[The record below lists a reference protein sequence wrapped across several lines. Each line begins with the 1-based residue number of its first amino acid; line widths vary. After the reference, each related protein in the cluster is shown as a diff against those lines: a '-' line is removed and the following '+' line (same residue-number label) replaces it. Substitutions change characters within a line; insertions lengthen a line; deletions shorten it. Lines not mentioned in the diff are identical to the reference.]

1 MIKIIIFLLLLSS
14 KSFAAL
20 DVTISQ
26 GKVEPTPIA
35 ITQIFGSDADTTRYG
50 NTIREIISNNLTN
63 SGLFYTVN
71 EDLYIQSDNL
81 VEKVPRFEDWKLIKA
96 QFLLSADV
104 NKSDNGIRLRMR
116 LYDVFNGT
124 EIEKLQL
131 TIPDEDLVRRVGHTV
146 SDIVYTRITGESGYF
161 DTRIVYVSEVGPLD
175 QRVKRLAIMDQDG
188 HLDSHQFLTDG
199 KNLVL
204 TPRFA
209 PNNQTITYMEYKNNL
224 PRVYIYDLLT
234 GEREIVGDFPGM
246 TFAPRFSPNSQSV
259 IMSFSDLNTTN
270 TDVNS
275 DIFLMDLNTRSL
287 VRLTEDPGID
297 TSPSFSPDGD
307 RVVFNSDR
315 GGSPQLFI
323 MDKDGRNIKRI
334 SKGRGVYGNPVWSPR
349 GDLIAFTK
357 LTQGNFHIGIMDTNG
372 DNERVIVR
380 DFSLESPAWSPNG
393 RYLIFHRQK
402 RSKTD
407 GTGGE
412 TSIHFIDITG
422 YNERIIPTPRDGSD
436 PAWSPLL

>member
-1 MIKIIIFLLLLSS
+1 MIKFLLFFILFSI

-20 DVTISQ
+20 DITISQ

-35 ITQIFGSDADTTRYG
+35 ITQFFGSEADTSRYG
-50 NTIREIISNNLTN
+50 NTLRDIISKNLTN

-71 EDLYIQSDNL
+71 EELYIQSDNL

-104 NKSDNGIRLRMR
+104 NNTENGITLRMR
-116 LYDVFNGT
+116 LYDVFAGQ
-124 EIEKLQL
+124 EISALKMS
-131 TIPDEDLVRRVGHTV
+131 IPDEKLLRRLGHKV
-146 SDIVYTRITGESGYF
+146 SDIVYERITGESGYF

-175 QRVKRLAIMDQDG
+175 QRIKRLAIMDQDG
-188 HLDSHQFLTDG
+188 HLDSHQFLTNG

-209 PNNQTITYMEYKNNL
+209 PNNQIITYMEYNNNV
-224 PRVYIYDLLT
+224 PRVYIYNLQT

-246 TFAPRFSPNSQSV
+246 TFAPRFSPDSQSV
-259 IMSFSDLNTTN
+259 IMSFSDPKTA
-270 TDVNS
+270 NS
-275 DIFLMDLNTRSL
+275 EIYLMDLNTRSIT
-287 VRLTEDPGID
+287 RLTNDPGID
-297 TSPSFSPDGD
+297 TSPSFSPDGQKI
-307 RVVFNSDR
+307 VFNSDR
-315 GGSPQLFI
+315 GGSPQLFV
-323 MDKDGRNIKRI
+323 MDKDGSNIKRI
-334 SKGRGVYGNPVWSPR
+334 SKERGVYGNPVWSPR
-349 GDLIAFTK
+349 GDQIAFTK
-357 LTQGNFHIGIMDTNG
+357 LTQGSFHIGIMDTNG
-372 DNERVIVR
+372 NNERVIVK

-402 RSKTD
+402 RSNSD

-412 TSIHFIDITG
+412 TTVHFIDITG

>member
-1 MIKIIIFLLLLSS
+1 MIKKILLILFFSLNAN
-14 KSFAAL
+14 AAL
-20 DVTISQ
+20 EVTIAQ

-35 ITQIFGSDADTTRYG
+35 ITQIFGADSDTARYG
-50 NTIREIISNNLTN
+50 NTLRQIINNNLTN

-104 NKSDNGIRLRMR
+104 SETDKGIRLRMR
-116 LYDVFNGT
+116 LYDVFNAK

-131 TIPDEDLVRRVGHTV
+131 TIPDENLIRRVGHTV
-146 SDIVYTRITGESGYF
+146 SDIVYERITGETGYF
-161 DTRIVYVSEVGPLD
+161 DTRIVYVSEIGPLD

-209 PNNQTITYMEYKNNL
+209 PNNQIVTYMEYKNNL
-224 PRVYIYDLLT
+224 PRVYIYNLKT

-246 TFAPRFSPNSQSV
+246 TFAPRFSPDSQSV
-259 IMSFSDLNTTN
+259 VMSFSDPNN
-270 TDVNS
+270 AANS
-275 DIFLMDLNTRSL
+275 EIYLMDLNTRSRL
-287 VRLTEDPGID
+287 RLTNDSGID
-297 TSPSFSPDGD
+297 TSPSFSPNGEKI
-307 RVVFNSDR
+307 VFNSDR

-323 MDKDGRNIKRI
+323 MDKNGDNIKRI

-357 LTQGNFHIGIMDTNG
+357 LTQGNFHIGVMDTNG
-372 DNERVIVR
+372 NNERVIVR

-402 RSKTD
+402 RSNLD

-412 TSIHFIDITG
+412 VSIHFIDITG
-422 YNERIIPTPRDGSD
+422 YNERVIPTPLDGSD

>member
-1 MIKIIIFLLLLSS
+1 MIKFLLFFILFSI

-20 DVTISQ
+20 DITISQ

-35 ITQIFGSDADTTRYG
+35 ITQFFGSEADTSRYG
-50 NTIREIISNNLTN
+50 NTLRDIISKNLTN

-81 VEKVPRFEDWKLIKA
+81 VDKVPRFEDWKLIKA

-104 NKSDNGIRLRMR
+104 NNTENGITLRMR
-116 LYDVFNGT
+116 LYDVFAGQ
-124 EIEKLQL
+124 EISALKMS
-131 TIPDEDLVRRVGHTV
+131 IPDEKLLRRLGHKV
-146 SDIVYTRITGESGYF
+146 SDIVYERITGESGYF

-175 QRVKRLAIMDQDG
+175 QRIKRLAIMDQDG
-188 HLDSHQFLTDG
+188 HLDSHQFLTNG

-209 PNNQTITYMEYKNNL
+209 PNNQIITYMEYNNNV
-224 PRVYIYDLLT
+224 PRVYIYNLQT

-246 TFAPRFSPNSQSV
+246 TFAPRFSPDSQSV
-259 IMSFSDLNTTN
+259 IMSFSDPKTA
-270 TDVNS
+270 NS
-275 DIFLMDLNTRSL
+275 EIYLMDLNTRSIN
-287 VRLTEDPGID
+287 RLTNDPGID
-297 TSPSFSPDGD
+297 TSPSFSPDGQKI
-307 RVVFNSDR
+307 VFNSDR
-315 GGSPQLFI
+315 GGSPQLFV
-323 MDKDGRNIKRI
+323 MDKDGSNIKRI
-334 SKGRGVYGNPVWSPR
+334 SKERGVYGNPVWSPR
-349 GDLIAFTK
+349 GDQIAFTK
-357 LTQGNFHIGIMDTNG
+357 LTQGSFHIGIMDTNG
-372 DNERVIVR
+372 NNERVIVK

-402 RSKTD
+402 RSNSD

-412 TSIHFIDITG
+412 TTVHFIDITG
-422 YNERIIPTPRDGSD
+422 YNERIIPTPRYGSD

>member
-1 MIKIIIFLLLLSS
+1 MIRKFIIILFISLNAN
-14 KSFAAL
+14 AAL
-20 DVTISQ
+20 DITISQ

-35 ITQIFGSDADTTRYG
+35 ITQIFGDDADTARFG
-50 NTIREIISNNLTN
+50 NTLRQIISNNLTN

-81 VEKVPRFEDWKLIKA
+81 VDKIPRFEDWKLIKA

-104 NKSDNGIRLRMR
+104 TKSEKGIKIRFR
-116 LYDVFNGT
+116 LYDVFNSRD
-124 EIEKLQL
+124 ILNKQL
-131 TIPDEDLVRRVGHTV
+131 DITNENLIRRVGHKM
-146 SDIVYTRITGESGYF
+146 SDQIYERITGESGYF
-161 DTRIVYVSEVGPLD
+161 DTRIVYISEIGPLD

-209 PNNQTITYMEYKNNL
+209 PNKQKIAYLEYRNNL
-224 PRVYIYDLLT
+224 PRVWIFDLKELEQT
-234 GEREIVGDFPGM
+234 ILGDFPGM
-246 TFAPRFSPNSQSV
+246 TFAPRFSPDSNSV
-259 IMSFSDLNTTN
+259 IMSFVDPNNGS
-270 TDVNS
+270 NS
-275 DIFLMDLNTRSL
+275 EIYEMDLNTRTL
-287 VRLTEDPGID
+287 VRLTNDSGID
-297 TSPSFSPDGD
+297 TSPSFSPNGEKI
-307 RVVFNSDR
+307 VFNSDR

-323 MDKDGRNIKRI
+323 MDKNGDNIKRI
-334 SKGRGVYGNPVWSPR
+334 SKGSGVYGNPVWSPR

-357 LTQGNFHIGIMDTNG
+357 LTQGNFHIGVMDTNG
-372 DNERVIVR
+372 NNERVIVR
-380 DFSLESPAWSPNG
+380 DFALESPAWSPNG

-402 RSKTD
+402 RSNLD

-412 TSIHFIDITG
+412 VTIHFIDITG

>member
-1 MIKIIIFLLLLSS
+1 MFKFLTLFIFFSIN
-14 KSFAAL
+14 SFATL

-26 GKVEPTPIA
+26 GQVEPTPIA
-35 ITQIFGSDADTTRYG
+35 ITQIFGSEADTARYG

-104 NKSDNGIRLRMR
+104 KKLDKGIRLRMR

-146 SDIVYTRITGESGYF
+146 SDIVYERITGETGYF

-175 QRVKRLAIMDQDG
+175 QRIKRLAIMDQDG

-224 PRVYIYDLLT
+224 PRVYIYNLLT

-246 TFAPRFSPNSQSV
+246 TFAPRFSPDSQSIV
-259 IMSFSDLNTTN
+259 MSFSEPNTA
-270 TDVNS
+270 NS
-275 DIFLMDLNTRSL
+275 EIYLMDLNTRL
-287 VRLTEDPGID
+287 LTKLTDDSGID
-297 TSPSFSPDGD
+297 TSPSFSPDGSKI
-307 RVVFNSDR
+307 VFNSDR

-323 MDKDGRNIKRI
+323 MDKDGKNLKRI

-349 GDLIAFTK
+349 GDYIAFVK
-357 LTQGNFHIGIMDTNG
+357 NIRPDFYIGVMDTNG
-372 DNERVIVR
+372 DNERIVVK

-393 RYLIFHRQK
+393 RYLIFYRQQ
-402 RSKTD
+402 RSNSD

-412 TSIHFIDITG
+412 TTIHFIDITG

>member
-1 MIKIIIFLLLLSS
+1 MIKFLLFFILFSI

-20 DVTISQ
+20 DITISQ

-35 ITQIFGSDADTTRYG
+35 ITQFFGSEADTSRYG
-50 NTIREIISNNLTN
+50 NTLRDIISKNLTN

-104 NKSDNGIRLRMR
+104 NNTENGITLRMR
-116 LYDVFNGT
+116 LYDVFAGQ
-124 EIEKLQL
+124 EISALKMSIPNEKLL
-131 TIPDEDLVRRVGHTV
+131 RRLGHKV
-146 SDIVYTRITGESGYF
+146 SDIVYERITGESGYF

-175 QRVKRLAIMDQDG
+175 QRIKRLAIMDQDG
-188 HLDSHQFLTDG
+188 HLDSHQFLTNG

-209 PNNQTITYMEYKNNL
+209 PNNQIITYMEYNNNV
-224 PRVYIYDLLT
+224 PRVYIYNLQT

-246 TFAPRFSPNSQSV
+246 TFAPRFSPDSQSV
-259 IMSFSDLNTTN
+259 IMSFSDPKTA
-270 TDVNS
+270 NS
-275 DIFLMDLNTRSL
+275 EIYLMDLNTRSIN
-287 VRLTEDPGID
+287 RLTNDPGID
-297 TSPSFSPDGD
+297 TSPSFSPDGQKI
-307 RVVFNSDR
+307 VFNSDR
-315 GGSPQLFI
+315 GGSPQLFV
-323 MDKDGRNIKRI
+323 MDKDGSNIKRI
-334 SKGRGVYGNPVWSPR
+334 SKERGVYGNPVWSPR
-349 GDLIAFTK
+349 GDQIAFTK
-357 LTQGNFHIGIMDTNG
+357 LTQGSFHIGIMDTNG
-372 DNERVIVR
+372 NNERVIVK

-402 RSKTD
+402 RSNSD

-412 TSIHFIDITG
+412 TTVHFIDITG

>member
-1 MIKIIIFLLLLSS
+1 MIKFLLFFILFSI

-20 DVTISQ
+20 DITISQ

-35 ITQIFGSDADTTRYG
+35 ITQFFGSEADTSRYG
-50 NTIREIISNNLTN
+50 NTLRDIISKNLTN

-104 NKSDNGIRLRMR
+104 SNTENGITLRMR
-116 LYDVFNGT
+116 LYDVFAGQ
-124 EIEKLQL
+124 EISALKMS
-131 TIPDEDLVRRVGHTV
+131 IPDEKLLRRLGHKV
-146 SDIVYTRITGESGYF
+146 SDIVYERITGESGYF

-175 QRVKRLAIMDQDG
+175 QRIKRLAIMDQDG
-188 HLDSHQFLTDG
+188 HLDSHQFLTNG

-209 PNNQTITYMEYKNNL
+209 PNNQIITYMEYNNNV
-224 PRVYIYDLLT
+224 PRVYIYNLQT

-246 TFAPRFSPNSQSV
+246 TFAPRFSPDSQSV
-259 IMSFSDLNTTN
+259 IMSFSDPKTA
-270 TDVNS
+270 NS
-275 DIFLMDLNTRSL
+275 EIYLMDLNTRSIN
-287 VRLTEDPGID
+287 RLTNDPGID
-297 TSPSFSPDGD
+297 TSPSFSPDGQKI
-307 RVVFNSDR
+307 VFNSDR
-315 GGSPQLFI
+315 GGSPQLFV
-323 MDKDGRNIKRI
+323 MDKDGSNIKRI
-334 SKGRGVYGNPVWSPR
+334 SKERGVYGNPVWSPR
-349 GDLIAFTK
+349 GDQIAFTK
-357 LTQGNFHIGIMDTNG
+357 LTQGSFHIGIMDTNG
-372 DNERVIVR
+372 NNERVIVK

-402 RSKTD
+402 RSNSD

-412 TSIHFIDITG
+412 TTVHFIDITG

>member
-1 MIKIIIFLLLLSS
+1 MIKFLLFFILFSI

-20 DVTISQ
+20 DITISQ

-35 ITQIFGSDADTTRYG
+35 ITQFFGSEADTSRYG
-50 NTIREIISNNLTN
+50 NTLRDIISKNLTN

-81 VEKVPRFEDWKLIKA
+81 VDKVPRFEDWKLIKA

-104 NKSDNGIRLRMR
+104 NNTENGITLRMR
-116 LYDVFNGT
+116 LYDVFEGQ
-124 EIEKLQL
+124 EISALKMS
-131 TIPDEDLVRRVGHTV
+131 IPDEKLLRRLGHKV
-146 SDIVYTRITGESGYF
+146 SDIVYERITGESGYF

-175 QRVKRLAIMDQDG
+175 QRIKRLAIMDQDG
-188 HLDSHQFLTDG
+188 HLDSHQFLTNG

-209 PNNQTITYMEYKNNL
+209 PNNQIITYMEYNNNV
-224 PRVYIYDLLT
+224 PRVYIYNLQT

-246 TFAPRFSPNSQSV
+246 TFAPRFSPDSQSV
-259 IMSFSDLNTTN
+259 IMSFSDPKTA
-270 TDVNS
+270 NS
-275 DIFLMDLNTRSL
+275 EIYLMDLNTRSIN
-287 VRLTEDPGID
+287 RLTNDPGID
-297 TSPSFSPDGD
+297 TSPSFSPDGQKI
-307 RVVFNSDR
+307 VFNSDR
-315 GGSPQLFI
+315 GGSPQLFV
-323 MDKDGRNIKRI
+323 MDKDGSNIKRI
-334 SKGRGVYGNPVWSPR
+334 SKERGVYGNPVWSPR
-349 GDLIAFTK
+349 GDQIAFTK
-357 LTQGNFHIGIMDTNG
+357 LTQGSFHIGIMDTNG
-372 DNERVIVR
+372 NNERVIVK

-402 RSKTD
+402 RSNSD

-412 TSIHFIDITG
+412 TTVHFIDITG

>member
-1 MIKIIIFLLLLSS
+1 MIKFLLFFILFSI

-20 DVTISQ
+20 DITISQ

-35 ITQIFGSDADTTRYG
+35 ITQFFGSEADTSRYG
-50 NTIREIISNNLTN
+50 NTLRDIISKNLTN

-104 NKSDNGIRLRMR
+104 NNTENGITLRMR
-116 LYDVFNGT
+116 LYDVFAGQ
-124 EIEKLQL
+124 EISALKMS
-131 TIPDEDLVRRVGHTV
+131 IPDEKLLRRLGHKV
-146 SDIVYTRITGESGYF
+146 SDIVYERITGESGYF

-175 QRVKRLAIMDQDG
+175 QRIKRLAIMDQDG
-188 HLDSHQFLTDG
+188 HLDSHQFLTNG

-209 PNNQTITYMEYKNNL
+209 PNNQIITYMEYNNNV
-224 PRVYIYDLLT
+224 PRVYIYNLQT

-246 TFAPRFSPNSQSV
+246 TFAPRFSPDSQSV
-259 IMSFSDLNTTN
+259 IMSFSDPKTA
-270 TDVNS
+270 NS
-275 DIFLMDLNTRSL
+275 EIYLMDLNTRSIN
-287 VRLTEDPGID
+287 RLTNDPGID
-297 TSPSFSPDGD
+297 TSPSFSPDGQKI
-307 RVVFNSDR
+307 VFNSDR
-315 GGSPQLFI
+315 GGSPQLFV
-323 MDKDGRNIKRI
+323 MDKDGSNIKRI
-334 SKGRGVYGNPVWSPR
+334 SKERGVYGNPVWSPR
-349 GDLIAFTK
+349 GDQIAFTK
-357 LTQGNFHIGIMDTNG
+357 LTQGSFHIGIMDTNG
-372 DNERVIVR
+372 NNERVIVK

-402 RSKTD
+402 RSNSD

-412 TSIHFIDITG
+412 TTVHFIDITG